1 MADIKENI
9 DLLTAALSPKAVAE
23 INKALSDI
31 EVNEQWQETM
41 LNVLIESVDNY
52 GVEGIAKAK
61 DLVWNIIEGK
71 EFDQAA
77 FNALSLRKQSDLLRD
92 LQNQEA
98 DRKSKAK
105 DFATIVGN
113 ALGGVLIAV
122 AKGMIAKSL

>member
-1 MADIKENI
+1 MSDIKANI
-9 DLLTAALSPKAVAE
+9 DLLTDALSPKAVAE

-31 EVNEQWQETM
+31 EVKEQWQETM

-71 EFDQAA
+71 EFDQTA

-105 DFATIVGN
+105 DFAAIVGN